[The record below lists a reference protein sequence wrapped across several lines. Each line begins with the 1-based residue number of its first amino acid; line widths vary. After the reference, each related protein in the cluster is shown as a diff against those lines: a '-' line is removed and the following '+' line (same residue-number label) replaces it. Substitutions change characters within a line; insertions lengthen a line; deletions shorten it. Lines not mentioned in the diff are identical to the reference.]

1 MNIINILKELSPHFI
16 NFTTQGLK
24 YGPQGKM
31 LLKNLEEQW
40 FLHCITMSRYNM
52 FLSDEFND
60 TINFITSTE
69 MSDIPFGLAT
79 IKNSKYQWDSN
90 ILSIQKSNYHRT
102 AETAIFNNDAETKDL
117 FYKIQKER
125 KIWWRKLAQ
134 NPSRFKL
141 SEAKKIK
148 NYTIVDIEAQFS
160 FGNLTLERITYH
172 TDVQKLFSQVNSKKD
187 FINIQM
193 VEQRM
198 SLDWG
203 CLALLCDIC
212 DMNNSTTMH
221 LHSKLA
227 PHKVAFH
234 IKKSNDKENIQ
245 NDDLNRFVL
254 YLNNIL
260 RTKGLNTILTSSE
273 KIIDTCLVPFII
285 SVNTTS
291 LENGIIYIKDRATTL
306 SEAIHVTD
314 LVKYISLRC

>member
-1 MNIINILKELSPHFI
+1 MSIINILKELSPHFI

-172 TDVQKLFSQVNSKKD
+172 TDVQKLFSQVFSFFFKK
-187 FINIQM
+187 
-193 VEQRM
+193 
-198 SLDWG
+198 L
-203 CLALLCDIC
+203 
-212 DMNNSTTMH
+212 
-221 LHSKLA
+221 
-227 PHKVAFH
+227 
-234 IKKSNDKENIQ
+234 
-245 NDDLNRFVL
+245 
-254 YLNNIL
+254 
-260 RTKGLNTILTSSE
+260 ILT
-273 KIIDTCLVPFII
+273 FI
-285 SVNTTS
+285 SLTS
-291 LENGIIYIKDRATTL
+291 LKITIIFMDHFIFRLIVKKIL
-306 SEAIHVTD
+306 STYKWLNKEC
-314 LVKYISLRC
+314 L